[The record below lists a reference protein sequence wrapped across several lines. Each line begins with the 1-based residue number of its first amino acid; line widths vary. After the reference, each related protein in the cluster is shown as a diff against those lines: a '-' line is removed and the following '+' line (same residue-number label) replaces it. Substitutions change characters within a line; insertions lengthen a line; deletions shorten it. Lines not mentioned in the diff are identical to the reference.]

1 MTSPRILIIEDEHLI
16 ADALGSALRASGV
29 EIAGMAA
36 TVEQALALL
45 RSMPKIDGALLD
57 INLRG
62 EPAYAVAD
70 DLIARGLPFVFTT
83 GYGAQIIPKGYQHVP
98 VLQKPFD
105 PNEILTALFPD
116 A

>member
-1 MTSPRILIIEDEHLI
+1 MTSPRILIIEDEHLV
-16 ADALGSALRASGV
+16 AHALGSALRASGV

-83 GYGAQIIPKGYQHVP
+83 GYSAQIIPGVSARTG
-98 VLQKPFD
+98 VT
-105 PNEILTALFPD
+105 EAVRSE
-116 A
+116 